1 MKNLKKMRGLIL
13 LLVAVMI
20 LSVGCG
26 TGSNQGNGSK
36 GSDAGESSVFHIRVG
51 SSALGMAQ
59 QIVGTAIGTVVNE
72 NARDTLKVDTLVT
85 GGSVENPRLLDKG
98 ELEMMSTAMAYEA
111 FNGIKPFEKPHKFSF
126 VAPYYFLSYVFITL
140 EGSGIEKIQDLAG
153 KRVDIS
159 DPGGAVPAVA
169 EAMLKGAGVY
179 DKIKVSYSGY
189 DDGVDQLRD
198 GLVDAVAIYLASTP
212 PAYVEKI
219 SRIAD
224 VVVVDMDKEILD
236 KVVEENPQYFV
247 ADISTLNLNMKY
259 STPCNAI
266 GLAQGCFVR
275 DDLPVDVVY
284 TFTKIMMENLGT
296 IKKYTA
302 QIEQVTPEN
311 ALDGIPAGIPVH
323 AGAAKYYKEINVWKE
338 GLPIVGD
345 E

>member
-1 MKNLKKMRGLIL
+1 MVVFKNMKVVSF
-13 LLVAVMI
+13 LLVLVI
-20 LSVGCG
+20 VLSVGC
-26 TGSNQGNGSK
+26 TAKPKQENVSTNE
-36 GSDAGESSVFHIRVG
+36 DDVFHIRVG

-59 QIVGTAIGTVVNE
+59 QVVGTAIGTVVNE
-72 NARDTLKVDTLVT
+72 KAKGILKVDTLVT
-85 GGSVENPRLLDKG
+85 GGSIENPRLMDKG

-111 FNGIKPFEKPHKFSF
+111 YNGLKPFEKPYKFSF

-140 EGSGIEKIQDLAG
+140 EGSGIENIQDLAG
-153 KRVDIS
+153 KRVDLS

-179 DKIKVSYSGY
+179 DKVKISHSGY

-224 VVVVDMDKEILD
+224 IAIVNMDRATLD
-236 KVVEENPQYFV
+236 KVVKDNPQYFV
-247 ADISTLNLNMKY
+247 ADISSMGLNMKY
-259 STPCNAI
+259 STPCYAI

-284 TFTKIMMENLGT
+284 TFTKIMMENLST

-302 QIEQVTPEN
+302 QIDQVTPEN

-323 AGAAKYYKEINVWKE
+323 AGAAKYYKEIGVWKE
-338 GLPIVGD
+338 GLSIVG
-345 E
+345 EE